1 MNTLENS
8 AKQLID
14 LKLQLETIQ
23 EDYTRARHAVHNALS
38 THNKDSIEIE
48 GYRITRAKPYKM
60 KTYSRDSVAN
70 GLRSILGLSDEQV
83 CDVLVA
89 AQNEVDVWGDVVVRK
104 LNTAE

>member
-1 MNTLENS
+1 MNTLEES

-14 LKLQLETIQ
+14 LKLQLERIQ
-23 EDYTRARHAVHNALS
+23 QEYTNARHAVHNSLS
-38 THNKDSIEIE
+38 TMGEDSIEIE
-48 GYRITRAKPYKM
+48 GYRIARAKPYKM

-89 AQNEVDVWGDVVVRK
+89 SQNEVDVWGDVVIRK
-104 LNTAE
+104 LNTTE